1 MKLMGRHDTGFS
13 SRGDMAGNR
22 LLNRNGTSNIRKKGL
37 SFFGRFHLYNSMI
50 SMSIPM
56 FLMITF
62 GFYLFTNVV
71 FAMGYLLVGVDNL
84 VDSSVVNVES
94 EFLRAFFFS
103 SQTLTTL
110 GYGQMSPTGIGA
122 NMLATVEAFIGLLL
136 FALLTGLL
144 YGRFSRPRAKLL
156 YSDNALISPYKD
168 LGIGLMVRFAN
179 PKNTSIINTKAAM
192 LFSYRDEENGER
204 IRRYF
209 TLDLELDNIRML
221 VTSWTL
227 VHHITDDSP
236 LKNLSMDFLKERNAE
251 LVIQVD
257 GYDETYNQQVTSR
270 ASYLFTDDV
279 IYGAKFDRAFVHAES
294 GTPVMDFSKLSSYS
308 KVDLD

>member
-1 MKLMGRHDTGFS
+1 MKLKGRADTGFS
-13 SRGDMAGNR
+13 SQGDLAGNR
-22 LLNRNGTSNIRKKGL
+22 LLNRDGTSNIRKKGL
-37 SFFGRFHLYNSMI
+37 SFFGRFHLYHVMI
-50 SMSIPM
+50 SMKLPL
-56 FLMITF
+56 FLLVTFTIYVMIN
-62 GFYLFTNVV
+62 LV
-71 FAMGYLLVGVDNL
+71 FAFGYLAIGIDSL
-84 VDSSVVNVES
+84 VDSSIVNVKS

-110 GYGQMSPTGIGA
+110 GYGQMSPTGVGA
-122 NMLATVEAFIGLLL
+122 NLLASVEAFVGLLL

-156 YSDNALISPYKD
+156 YSDHALISPYKD

-179 PKNTSIINTKAAM
+179 PKNTSIIDTTAAM
-192 LFSYRDEENGER
+192 LFSYQDDENGQR

-209 TLDLELDNIRML
+209 NLPLELDNIKML

-236 LKNLSMDFLKERNAE
+236 LKELTMEFLKERNAE
-251 LVIQVD
+251 LVIQVN

-270 ASYLFTDDV
+270 SSYLFAENV
-279 IYGAKFDRAFVHAES
+279 VHGAKFDRAFVHAES
-294 GTPVMDFSKLSSYS
+294 GIPVMDFSKLSSYT
-308 KVDLD
+308 KVGLD

>member
-1 MKLMGRHDTGFS
+1 MKIKSRQDTGFS
-13 SRGDMAGNR
+13 SSGDLEGNR
-22 LLNRNGTSNIRKKGL
+22 LLNRDGTSNIRKKGL
-37 SFFGRFHLYNSMI
+37 SFFDRFHLYHLMI
-50 SMSIPM
+50 SMKLPV
-56 FLMITF
+56 FLLTTF
-62 GFYLFTNVV
+62 AIYVIINLI
-71 FAMGYLLVGVDNL
+71 FATGYILIGVDNL

-94 EFLRAFFFS
+94 AFLRAFFFS

-110 GYGQMSPTGIGA
+110 GYGQMSPTGVGA
-122 NMLATVEAFIGLLL
+122 NLLASIEAFVGLLL

-144 YGRFSRPRAKLL
+144 YGRFARPKAKLL
-156 YSDNALISPYKD
+156 YSDHALISPYKD

-179 PKNTSIINTKAAM
+179 PKSTSIINTSAAM
-192 LFSYRDEENGER
+192 LFSYQDEENGER

-209 TLDLELDNIRML
+209 TLPLELDNIRML

-236 LKNLSMDFLKERNAE
+236 LKELSMHFLKERNAE
-251 LVIQVD
+251 LVIQVN

-270 ASYLFTDDV
+270 ASYLFRENV
-279 IYGAKFDRAFVHAES
+279 VYGAKFDRAFVHAET
-294 GTPVMDFSKLSSYS
+294 GTPVMDFAKLSSYT

>member
-1 MKLMGRHDTGFS
+1 MRLKGRSDTGFS
-13 SRGDMAGNR
+13 AQSDLAGNR
-22 LLNRNGTSNIRKKGL
+22 LLNRDGSSNIRKVGL
-37 SFFGRFHLYNSMI
+37 RFIDRFHLYHALI
-50 SMSIPM
+50 SMKLVT
-56 FLMITF
+56 FLLTTLVI
-62 GFYLFTNVV
+62 YLGINLL
-71 FAMGYLLVGVDNL
+71 FAAGYVAIGVDSL
-84 VDSSVVNVES
+84 VDSSIVKVDS
-94 EFLRAFFFS
+94 QYLRAFFFS

-122 NMLATVEAFIGLLL
+122 NILASIEAFVGLLL

-156 YSDNALISPYKD
+156 YSDYALISPYKD
-168 LGIGLMVRFAN
+168 LGKGLMLRFAN
-179 PKNTSIINTKAAM
+179 PKKTSIINVSAAM
-192 LFSYRDEENGER
+192 LFSYQDVENGER

-209 TLDLELDNIRML
+209 NLPLELDNIRML

-227 VHHITDDSP
+227 VHHINDESP
-236 LKNLSMDFLKERNAE
+236 LQTLSFEFLKERNAE

-270 ASYLFTDDV
+270 SSYLFRENV

-294 GTPVMDFSKLSSYS
+294 GTPLMDFSKLSNYS